1 MQLQEEYDKW
11 RSAEADAVIAHQFE
25 GELLTKRLNEISNQL
40 RADKRMA
47 AMLDRMA
54 PEVRRTELMRAL
66 RREVLKELSLS
77 SLEEWR
83 STKPQGDL
91 F

>member
-1 MQLQEEYDKW
+1 
-11 RSAEADAVIAHQFE
+11 
-25 GELLTKRLNEISNQL
+25 
-40 RADKRMA
+40 MA

-77 SLEEWR
+77 SFEEWR
-83 STKPQGDL
+83 SMNQQGKL
-91 F
+91 FSQGSDVRL